1 MRQPAVMLS
10 EPPEIPVLFGLL
22 AIFAAIYIFLVERE
36 EAG

>member
-1 MRQPAVMLS
+1 MAAAISV
-10 EPPEIPVLFGLL
+10 VLFGIL